1 MKSELAKQ
9 LKEVLDNMSQEQ
21 FDKEWA
27 AITVHNFEGPSFA
40 EAIEFFSV
48 SVDKLGKFELV
59 TEVHNNIE
67 PTVNY
72 LAA

>member
-27 AITVHNFEGPSFA
+27 TITAHKFEGPSFA